1 MRDHNRQN
9 NFNNNNKKNQRQ
21 FSSNSNLNQIQIMN
35 NNNNNNLNLLNNK
48 NYNKNHKVKITN
60 LPLGNLFKQIGEVIS
75 GGHQNEN
82 LANLISKLGN
92 QNSKDFCYFLKFEYL
107 NFLL

>member
-1 MRDHNRQN
+1 MNQNYNYNNRQI
-9 NFNNNNKKNQRQ
+9 NFNSNNRKVPKP
-21 FSSNSNLNQIQIMN
+21 FSSNNNLNQIQIT
-35 NNNNNNLNLLNNK
+35 NNNNNLSIMNSKNNIK
-48 NYNKNHKVKITN
+48 SQKVRITN

-92 QNSKDFCYFLKFEYL
+92 QNSKIYNIFF
-107 NFLL
+107 

>member
-1 MRDHNRQN
+1 MNQN
-9 NFNNNNKKNQRQ
+9 SNHNNKQISFNTKNRKNPKQ
-21 FSSNSNLNQIQIMN
+21 FSSNNNLNQIQNMN
-35 NNNNNNLNLLNNK
+35 NNNNLIILNNK
-48 NYNKNHKVKITN
+48 NNIKNQKVKITN

-92 QNSKDFCYFLKFEYL
+92 QNSKIY
-107 NFLL
+107 